1 MSSAALESTLI
12 EGAAAFG
19 IRLEAGQAASL
30 LRLVAE
36 LAEWNRRFNL
46 TAITEPADMVRKHLL
61 DSLSVWPWLR
71 GKRIADVGTGAG
83 FPGLPLAVI
92 DPGRQYTLIEA
103 TGKKA
108 RFVQYA
114 AEMLGLGN
122 VEVVRARAE
131 TWRAPEP
138 FDCVVARALGQL
150 ADFIGVAG
158 HLCARDGRLLA
169 MKGRRPDAE
178 MAGLQAGWKVVAVHE
193 VRIPGLAAARCIVEL
208 GRA

>member
-1 MSSAALESTLI
+1 MASTALERTLVD
-12 EGAAAFG
+12 GARQLG
-19 IRLEAGQAASL
+19 IAIGPAQAESL
-30 LRLVAE
+30 LRLIAE

-61 DSLSVWPWLR
+61 DSLSVWPFLR
-71 GKRIADVGTGAG
+71 GTRVADVGSGAG
-83 FPGLPLAVI
+83 FPGLPLAVV
-92 DPGRQYTLIEA
+92 DLARQFTLIEA

-108 RFVQYA
+108 RFVQHA
-114 AEMLGLGN
+114 AELLGLGN

-131 TWRAPEP
+131 AWRALQP

-158 HLCARDGRLLA
+158 HLCSREGRLLA

-178 MAGLQAGWKVVAVHE
+178 MAGLPAGWRVVAVHG
-193 VRIPGLAAARCIVEL
+193 VRVPGLAAARCIVEL